1 MIEEKTVTGQSD
13 ILFLPFLVQRIAT
26 SFQQEALPGDTMVI
40 SQATAPVVLFTL
52 KSKLLG
58 LLTQYEKTLR
68 LKPKP
73 KHCKLATGKE
83 GRKAA
88 TIFEKLK
95 QS

>member
-1 MIEEKTVTGQSD
+1 MFRE
-13 ILFLPFLVQRIAT
+13 LPLRFSKKLYQET
-26 SFQQEALPGDTMVI
+26 QWSF
-40 SQATAPVVLFTL
+40 SQATVSVVLFTL

-73 KHCKLATGKE
+73 KHCKLKTGKE
-83 GRKAA
+83 GMKAA